1 MLEKGLIQVY
11 TSESEEMNYAPFGL
25 CLRAAGQGLR
35 SLIIC
40 FAPYE
45 LMEGASLATS
55 ILKPNLVIDHSAA
68 ERTLSG
74 REETNGDKNKITRA
88 FQRAKDALFH
98 GEHDI
103 VVLHGIHRIIHWGLF
118 SLEDILHLMEE
129 KPGNVEL
136 VLTGPGASDK
146 LIDRA
151 DLVTEM
157 VCHVNKDRLEK
168 DSGQG
173 GTAPI
178 EVVTGNG
185 KGKTTY
191 CLGKA
196 LFMSCVGIRSLFLQF
211 IKSPLAYGEIK
222 AIEKLPYL
230 EVKTMGEGFL
240 NRHTGSPQKKHL
252 EAARRAWEECLRDIF
267 SLKYG
272 LIILDEIN
280 IATHYGLIHPERV
293 KEMLFLKPEK
303 LHLILSGRNAHPE
316 VRQGAT
322 TVIEMKEIKHPF
334 TKGIKARKGIEF

>member
-1 MLEKGLIQVY
+1 MLKQGLVQVY
-11 TSESEEMNYAPFGL
+11 TGNDDRVNFAPMGL
-25 CLRAAGQGLR
+25 GLRASGHNLR
-35 SLIIC
+35 THMTC
-40 FAPYE
+40 FFPHE
-45 LMEGASLATS
+45 WMEGAGMAS
-55 ILKPNLVIDHSAA
+55 ILLKPNLVVEYARLEDIPPD
-68 ERTLSG
+68 G
-74 REETNGDKNKITRA
+74 KWNDKAINEVQQS
-88 FQRAKDALFH
+88 FQDAKKALLGKEF
-98 GEHDI
+98 DI
-103 VVLHGIHRIIHWGLF
+103 VVLNGINRITGQGIISMDRLF
-118 SLEDILHLMEE
+118 ELINL
-129 KPGNVEL
+129 KPDHVEL
-136 VLTGPGASDK
+136 VLTGEGASDK
-146 LIDRA
+146 LIERA

-157 VCHVNKDRLEK
+157 VCHADKDRIEK
-168 DSGQG
+168 DYGQG
-173 GTAPI
+173 STAPI
-178 EVVTGNG
+178 KVVTGNG

-222 AIEKLPYL
+222 AIGKLPYL

-316 VRQGAT
+316 VSQGAT